1 MVTLLDRVYLFNS
14 ISIGSIATE
23 APYCVG
29 WIKNGSAL
37 SKFTYSF
44 KNHRRL

>member
-1 MVTLLDRVYLFNS
+1 MVALFKRVYFLYS
-14 ISIGSIATE
+14 RCIGSIAAN
-23 APYCVG
+23 APNRVG